1 MKKFFAVAVLSI
13 LALASASAFANDQ
26 LTSSV
31 TPLTGP
37 TPVIVN
43 NGVPSG
49 TIQLWYHVVGSQ
61 FTCGQFAQFTLN
73 LQDAA
78 GTTGQS
84 PSYPVTLNLADSGN
98 GTPVQLAPATS
109 SLSVADNIWS
119 GSTTVTVNIDCSKLG
134 APTDGQDIVGNLNV
148 STSPSGSHLNTI
160 STIQVHIVL
169 AFPAESACLKLYSFQ
184 NDPTSGDLLTTV
196 TLQEKTDRKT
206 LITTVTTTNPGTIS
220 TDGLVVNTCPDP
232 KSFDLGIGL
241 DSNWLTSPSNNPQEG
256 NSTSTYTESGELDPM
271 STGFSIPTTGG
282 TQQGLTLCLSNVTL
296 ASGDSYLATVHSQIN
311 SGMLASSLPATAFTF
326 SAALSTAGTSCSSS
340 SYLPNTLVSP
350 GNPVTSSL
358 PYTAH

>member
-1 MKKFFAVAVLSI
+1 MKKFFAIAVLSI

-31 TPLTGP
+31 APLIGP

-49 TIQLWYHVVGSQ
+49 TIQLWYHVVGTQ

-78 GTTGQS
+78 GTSGQS
-84 PSYPVTLNLADSGN
+84 PTYPVTLNLADSGN
-98 GTPVQLAPATS
+98 GTPVQLAPAS
-109 SLSVADNIWS
+109 GSLSVADNIWS
-119 GSTTVTVNIDCSKLG
+119 GSTTVTVNIDCSKLST
-134 APTDGQDIVGNLNV
+134 PTDGQDIVGNLNV

-184 NDPTSGDLLTTV
+184 NDPGTGDLLTTL
-196 TLQEKTDRKT
+196 TLVENSHN
-206 LITTVTTTNPGTIS
+206 LTVISSNPGIVS
-220 TDGLVVNTCPDP
+220 VDGLVVNTCPDSE
-232 KSFDLGIGL
+232 SFGIGIGL
-241 DSNWLTSPSNNPQEG
+241 DSDWSTNPSNNPG
-256 NSTSTYTESGELDPM
+256 NAVFTFTETGELDPTVT
-271 STGFSIPTTGG
+271 SFTVPTVGG
-282 TQQGLTLCLSNVTL
+282 TGHGQALCLDNVSL
-296 ASGDSYLATVHSQIN
+296 LSGSSYLVTVHSQIN
-311 SGMLASSLPATAFTF
+311 NGILSTSLPTAFTF
-326 SAALSTAGTSCSSS
+326 SASLSTAGTSCSAG

-358 PYTAH
+358 PYIATAH

>member
-49 TIQLWYHVVGSQ
+49 TIQLWYHVVGTQ

-73 LQDAA
+73 LNDAA
-78 GTTGQS
+78 GTSGQT
-84 PSYPVTLNLADSGN
+84 PNYPVTLNLADSGN
-98 GTPVQLAPATS
+98 GTPVQLAPATGS
-109 SLSVADNIWS
+109 FSVADNIWS

-134 APTDGQDIVGNLNV
+134 APTDGQGIVGNLNV

-184 NDPTSGDLLTTV
+184 TDPDTGALLTTISLV
-196 TLQEKTDRKT
+196 ENAHKG
-206 LITTVTTTNPGTIS
+206 TVTSTNPGIVS
-220 TDGLVVNTCPDP
+220 VDGLVVNTCPDSE
-232 KSFDLGIGL
+232 SFGLGIGL
-241 DSNWLTSPSNNPQEG
+241 DSNWSTNPSNNPG
-256 NSTSTYTESGELDPM
+256 NAVFTFTETGALDP
-271 STGFSIPTTGG
+271 TVTNFTVPTTGG
-282 TQQGLTLCLSNVTL
+282 TGQGQALCLDNVSL
-296 ASGDSYLATVHSQIN
+296 PSGSSYLATVHSQLN
-311 SGMLASSLPATAFTF
+311 SGIAISSLPAAAFTF
-326 SAALSTAGTSCSSS
+326 SAALSTAGTSCSSG

-350 GNPVTSSL
+350 GNPVSSSL

>member
-1 MKKFFAVAVLSI
+1 MKKLFAVAVLSF

-73 LQDAA
+73 LNDAA

-148 STSPSGSHLNTI
+148 SSPSGSHLNTI

-184 NDPTSGDLLTTV
+184 NDPTSGDLLTTISLV
-196 TLQEKTDRKT
+196 ENSHFS
-206 LITTVTTTNPGTIS
+206 TVTSSNPGIVS
-220 TDGLVVNTCPDP
+220 VDGLVVNTCPDSE
-232 KSFDLGIGL
+232 SFGIAIGL
-241 DSNWLTSPSNNPQEG
+241 DSNWSTNPSNNPG
-256 NSTSTYTESGELDPM
+256 NATFTYSEPGELDP
-271 STGFSIPTTGG
+271 TVTNFTVPTTGG
-282 TQQGLTLCLSNVTL
+282 TGQGHALCVDNVNLT
-296 ASGDSYLATVHSQIN
+296 SGNSYLVIVHSQIN
-311 SGMLASSLPATAFTF
+311 SIAISSLPATAFTF
-326 SAALSTAGTSCSSS
+326 SAALSTAGTSCSSG

-358 PYTAH
+358 PYTTGH

>member
-1 MKKFFAVAVLSI
+1 MKVKYLAVAVVSF

-78 GTTGQS
+78 GKNGQ
-84 PSYPVTLNLADSGN
+84 PGSYPVALDLAQSGN
-98 GTPVQLAPATS
+98 GTPVQLTPATNS
-109 SLSVADNIWS
+109 FSVSDNAWS

-134 APTDGQDIVGNLNV
+134 APTDGQDIVGNLNQ
-148 STSPSGSHLNTI
+148 STSSSSNLNTI

-184 NDPTSGDLLTTV
+184 TDQDTGALLSTISV
-196 TLQEKTDRKT
+196 VENAHKG
-206 LITTVTTTNPGTIS
+206 TVTTTANPGTIS
-220 TDGLVVNTCPDP
+220 ADGLVVNTCPDP
-232 KSFDLGIGL
+232 ISFDLGIGL
-241 DSNWLTSPSNNPQEG
+241 DSDWLTNPSNNPQQG
-256 NSTSTYTESGELDPM
+256 ASTFAYTESGELDPT

-311 SGMLASSLPATAFTF
+311 SGIAISSLPATAFTF
-326 SAALSTAGTSCSSS
+326 SAGLSTAGTSCSAG
-340 SYLPNTLVSP
+340 SYLPSTLVSP
-350 GNPVTSSL
+350 SNPVTSSL
-358 PYTAH
+358 PYTVQ

>member
-184 NDPTSGDLLTTV
+184 TNPDDGTLLTTISL
-196 TLQEKTDRKT
+196 TENAHLG
-206 LITTVTTTNPGTIS
+206 TVTATHPGVVS
-220 TDGLVVNTCPDP
+220 VDGLVVNTCPD
-232 KSFDLGIGL
+232 SETFGIGIGL
-241 DSNWLTSPSNNPQEG
+241 DGDWSTNPSNNPG
-256 NSTSTYTESGELDPM
+256 NAVFTYTETGEIDP
-271 STGFSIPTTGG
+271 TVTNFTVPTTGG
-282 TQQGLTLCLSNVTL
+282 TAQGEALCVDNVSL
-296 ASGDSYLATVHSQIN
+296 ASGDSYLVTVHSQVN
-311 SGMLASSLPATAFTF
+311 SSLAISSLPATAFTF

>member
-73 LQDAA
+73 LNDAA
-78 GTTGQS
+78 GTSGQA
-84 PSYPVTLNLADSGN
+84 PSYPVTLNLAQSGN
-98 GTPVQLAPATS
+98 GTPVQLAPATTS
-109 SLSVADNIWS
+109 FSVADNTWS
-119 GSTTVTVNIDCSKLG
+119 DSTTVTVNIDCSKL
-134 APTDGQDIVGNLNV
+134 AVPTDGQDIVGNLNV

-184 NDPTSGDLLTTV
+184 TDPDTGGLLSTISLVENSHKGTV
-196 TLQEKTDRKT
+196 TS
-206 LITTVTTTNPGTIS
+206 TNPGIVS
-220 TDGLVVNTCPDP
+220 VDGLVVNTCPDS
-232 KSFDLGIGL
+232 KTFGLGIGL
-241 DSNWLTSPSNNPQEG
+241 DSNWSTNPSNNPG
-256 NSTSTYTESGELDPM
+256 NAVFTFTETGELDP
-271 STGFSIPTTGG
+271 TVTNFTVPTTGG
-282 TQQGLTLCLSNVTL
+282 TGQGQALCLDNVSL
-296 ASGDSYLATVHSQIN
+296 ASGNSYLVTVHSQLN
-311 SGMLASSLPATAFTF
+311 SGIAISSLPATAFTF
-326 SAALSTAGTSCSSS
+326 SAALSTAGTSCSSA
-340 SYLPNTLVSP
+340 SYLPTTLVGP
-350 GNPVTSSL
+350 ANPVTSSL
-358 PYTAH
+358 PYT